1 MKIKPDGRRQAVV
14 SLPALSLLPPSSPSS
29 GAPRR
34 ATVHRHR
41 VFPQSHP
48 SPTVGA
54 EPGDAAPAVADPVSP
69 AAQASSSNNVP
80 KGSTALACGS
90 PPFQLQAW
98 YRTFPQVSLVIY
110 FLSRFN
116 LTHFYSDL
124 QLKWISHI

>member
-1 MKIKPDGRRQAVV
+1 MPLCIVIGSFHRAI
-14 SLPALSLLPPSSPSS
+14 PP
-29 GAPRR
+29 PRWGQSR
-34 ATVHRHR
+34 A
-41 VFPQSHP
+41 
-48 SPTVGA
+48 
-54 EPGDAAPAVADPVSP
+54 DAAPAVADPVSP
-69 AAQASSSNNVP
+69 AAQASSSNDVP
-80 KGSTALACGS
+80 EGSTALACGS